1 MYLHVNISRWKHWNI
16 GGFYAEKCYFGFV
29 GFYSETSKAFKAD
42 KALNAV
48 IFPFCHKILCSFRP
62 IKNLLRGQKK
72 LRSIKNIVHNRRF
85 VNPKREKSKAGSR
98 RKRQD
103 IPQVYQNHN
112 RQNYSAADYDKITD
126 IPEPQLYVG
135 SQVFGVD
142 VGFQFFHTPFFHI
155 KKQPS
160 FCLTVLNNILL

>member
-29 GFYSETSKAFKAD
+29 SFNSETWKTLKAD
-42 KALNAV
+42 KTLNAV
-48 IFPFCHKILCSFRP
+48 FVLCHLIFPPKIQ
-62 IKNLLRGQKK
+62 LLRCQKE

-85 VNPKREKSKAGSR
+85 VNSKREKRKAGGR

-103 IPQVYQNHN
+103 IPQVYQNHD
-112 RQNYSAADYDKITD
+112 RQNYSAADYDKITN